1 MINRSISDS
10 DKASRDKTD
19 QGRPDR
25 DKSERGGLDR
35 SKLIPKG
42 PRLDELHGLGPA
54 KAWGQG
60 LARDLIDYVAGKIAW
75 SDVDPGA
82 LIHGMPGTGKNLFA
96 QALAAT
102 CGLPLISTS
111 YAQWQRSGS
120 GHLGDVL
127 AAMHESFELAKQYA
141 PSILFIDEFEAVGS
155 RAIGGHN
162 QTWYT
167 GVITAANVEINDVL
181 AHEGVVVIAAAN
193 FADRID
199 AALKRPGRLD
209 TEIAIPMPSAE
220 DLAGIIRFHLKDDL
234 RNADLRDLAQATVGM
249 TGAHV
254 ERMIRLA
261 RRRAR
266 DFKRRLRREDLF
278 AVLGEG
284 VSELEPEYLRRIA
297 IHEAGHATAAV
308 VLRVSSNVNV
318 TIFHFGR
325 EGAATFFDPR
335 AEALTRKVVERRISV
350 ALAGRAAEEVLLGC
364 VTAGA
369 GGLEESDLA
378 VATRIGYS
386 AVAQWGLS
394 SSPSIGWLRKCAPEQ
409 IMVSHPRL
417 AEEAQRMIDAAYV
430 RARALIKRRR
440 RQVEAIADALVK
452 RRALAHAD
460 IEALLA
466 RSPGP
471 AKSKAA
477 PARKRVRKR
486 A

>member
-1 MINRSISDS
+1 MINRSKSGSDQ
-10 DKASRDKTD
+10 AGRDKPSED
-19 QGRPDR
+19 RLDPD
-25 DKSERGGLDR
+25 KLEHGGLDR

-54 KAWGQG
+54 KAWGQR
-60 LARDLIDYVAGKIAW
+60 LARDLVDYVAGKIAW

-102 CGLPLISTS
+102 CGLPLICTS
-111 YAQWQRSGS
+111 YAEWQRTRS

-127 AAMHESFELAKQYA
+127 AAMHADFALAKELA

-167 GVITAANVEINDVL
+167 GVITSLNVEINDVL

-220 DLAGIIRFHLKDDL
+220 DLAGIIRFHLKDEL
-234 RNADLRDLAQATVGM
+234 RKADLGDLALATVGM

-254 ERMIRLA
+254 ERMVRLA

-284 VSELEPEYLRRIA
+284 VNEMEPEYLRRIA
-297 IHEAGHATAAV
+297 IHEAGHATAAI

-318 TIFHFGR
+318 TLFRLGQ

-369 GGLEESDLA
+369 GGQEESDLA
-378 VATRIGYS
+378 VATRIGFS

-394 SSPSIGWLRKCAPEQ
+394 SSKSVGWLRKCAPEQ

-417 AEEAQRMIDAAYV
+417 ADEAQRMIDAAYV

-440 RQVEAIADALVK
+440 RQVEAIADALLK

-460 IEALLA
+460 IVRLLG
-466 RSPGP
+466 RGLRPGRKAGVA
-471 AKSKAA
+471 AKPS
-477 PARKRVRKR
+477 R
-486 A
+486 